1 MDFQS
6 LKLFLDL
13 AQTRSFIRTAEKN
26 YMSASTLTRHIQ
38 RMEDEIEQPLLVRD
52 NRQVHLTEAG
62 EKFLEFAKQ
71 SWADWQ
77 AMKNALSPHQASYDF
92 SAQ

>member
-13 AQTRSFIRTAEKN
+13 AQTHSFIRTAEKS

-38 RMEDEIEQPLLVRD
+38 RMEDEVE
-52 NRQVHLTEAG
+52 
-62 EKFLEFAKQ
+62 
-71 SWADWQ
+71 
-77 AMKNALSPHQASYDF
+77 
-92 SAQ
+92 